1 MWSIPVSVD
10 IQIEGRRGGG
20 REGAI
25 LLGECQESNINV
37 PARARVGVC
46 IGQKVQRKIPGQLGS
61 HNARLIP
68 LFTCDTVK
76 SK

>member
-46 IGQKVQRKIPGQLGS
+46 IGQKVQRKIPGHAVRQSQCPAYTPIHL
-61 HNARLIP
+61 
-68 LFTCDTVK
+68 
-76 SK
+76 